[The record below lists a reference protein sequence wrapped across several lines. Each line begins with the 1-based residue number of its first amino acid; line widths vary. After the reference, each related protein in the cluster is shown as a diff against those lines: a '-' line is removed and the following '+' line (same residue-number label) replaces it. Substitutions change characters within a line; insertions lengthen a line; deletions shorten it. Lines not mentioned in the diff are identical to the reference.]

1 LYFFFNSLLLLFL
14 LLLLLLLQL
23 FHFLQGC
30 VFERSGDKDL
40 AGKLFGAALE
50 KDESYGA
57 AWNNWGF
64 VREEQGDVEGAEVDW
79 E

>member
-1 LYFFFNSLLLLFL
+1 M
-14 LLLLLLLQL
+14 
-23 FHFLQGC
+23 
-30 VFERSGDKDL
+30 FERSGDKDL

-79 E
+79 EKGGV